1 MPGTRVVEHEITV
14 HAPAEQVYRLVAD
27 VTNWPQVFPPT
38 VHVEYLERG
47 DTAERLRIWAIGN
60 AEPKTW
66 TSRREL
72 DPSGLRVDFRQEIPA
87 PPVAAMGGAWVIERE
102 GEARCRVRLLHD
114 YSAVGDDPE
123 NLAWID
129 RAVDHNSNSELVAL
143 KGAAELAADA
153 GHLLSFDDVVEI
165 NGSVKDVYDF
175 INEAQLWEQRLP
187 HVERVSL
194 REDSPGLQV
203 LEMDTKTKDGSVHST
218 KSVRVC
224 TPDRSIHYKQIVLPA
239 LMTIHTGRWLLTET
253 AVGVRA
259 ASRHTVAVN
268 EEKVATVLGSGAT
281 VADAKDFVRAALS
294 ANSLVTL
301 GHAKDYAESRRG
313 GSA

>member
-1 MPGTRVVEHEITV
+1 MPETRVTEHEITV
-14 HAPAEQVYRLVAD
+14 DAPAEQVYRLVAD

-72 DPSGLRVDFRQEIPA
+72 DESGLRVDFRQEIPA
-87 PPVAAMGGAWVIERE
+87 PPIAGMGGAWVIEPE
-102 GEARCRVRLLHD
+102 GGAKCRVRLLHD

-129 RAVDHNSNSELVAL
+129 RAVDHNSNSELAAL
-143 KGAAELAADA
+143 KRAAEPASDA
-153 GHLLSFDDVVEI
+153 GLLLSFDDVVEI
-165 NGSVKDVYDF
+165 DGSVKDVYDF

-187 HVERVSL
+187 HVQRVSL

-203 LEMDTKTKDGSVHST
+203 LEMDTLTKDGSVHTT

-224 TPDRSIHYKQIVLPA
+224 TPERSIHYKQVVLPA
-239 LMTIHTGRWLLTET
+239 LLTVHTGAWLFTET
-253 AVGVRA
+253 ATGVRTT
-259 ASRHTVAVN
+259 SRHTVAVN
-268 EEKVATVLGSGAT
+268 EEKVAAVLGSGAT
-281 VADAKDFVRAALS
+281 VADAKNFVRKALS
-294 ANSLVTL
+294 TNSLATL
-301 GHAKDYAESRRG
+301 EHAKDYAESRRG

>member
-1 MPGTRVVEHEITV
+1 MPGTRAVEHGITV
-14 HAPAEQVYRLVAD
+14 HAPAKQVYQLIAD

-47 DTAERLRIWAIGN
+47 DTTERLRIWAIGN
-60 AEPKTW
+60 GEPKTW

-72 DPSGLRVDFRQEIPA
+72 DPAGLRVDFRQEVSA
-87 PPVAAMGGAWVIERE
+87 PPVAAMGGAWVIEPD

-129 RAVDHNSNSELVAL
+129 RAVDHNSDSELAAL
-143 KGAAELAADA
+143 KAGAELAADSEL
-153 GHLLSFDDVVEI
+153 LLSFDDVVEI
-165 NGSVKDVYDF
+165 EGSAKDVYDF
-175 INEAQLWEQRLP
+175 LNEAQLWEQRLP
-187 HVERVSL
+187 HVARVSL

-203 LEMDTKTKDGSVHST
+203 LEMDTMTRDGSVHTT

-224 TPDRSIHYKQIVLPA
+224 VPDRVIHYKQTVLPA
-239 LMTIHTGRWLLTET
+239 LMTVHTGRWLLTET
-253 AVGVRA
+253 ATGVSV
-259 ASRHTVAVN
+259 ASRHTIAVN
-268 EEKVATVLGSGAT
+268 EGNVAKVLGSGAT
-281 VADAKDFVRAALS
+281 VADARNFVHTALS
-294 ANSLVTL
+294 TNSLATL
-301 GHAKDYAESRRG
+301 GHAKEYAESRRG